1 MSTPSSRERAAHQ
14 MLRAQAEAVTRQDIA
29 ANFLDR
35 AGNRI
40 VAAAREH
47 GLTWGQIALDL
58 GYASGDA
65 ARKRF
70 ERGGA

>member
-1 MSTPSSRERAAHQ
+1 MTPIERAAHQ
-14 MLRAQAEAVTRQDIA
+14 MLRAHAEAVTRQDIA
-29 ANFLDR
+29 ANALDR

-40 VAAAREH
+40 VAMARLH

-58 GYASGDA
+58 GYPTGNA